1 MTAGRPLDFYRAI
14 PKIDLHR
21 HLEGSVRL
29 RTLLEIGRSHGVSVP
44 NTGKLRELVQIGDE
58 DDLTFENFLSK
69 FQTLRMFYRSPEAIH
84 RITQETILDAALDN
98 VRYLELR
105 FTPIALSRAE
115 NFPIPEVVEWVADAA
130 AKASQEHSVE
140 TRLIVSVNRHESV
153 ELAEPVIR
161 TAVDFR
167 ERGVVGV
174 DLAGNEA
181 SYSGMGFLGL
191 FKEARQAGLN
201 ITIHAGE
208 WGGAENVMNAI
219 LYLGAARIGHGVRV
233 IEDPSVVALARERSI
248 PFEVCVTSNYQSGVV
263 PSLAVHP
270 LTRMLYAGLNVT
282 INTDDPSISQIT
294 LSNEY
299 MRVCD
304 DLGLT
309 IEELRHR
316 ILAAAQAA
324 FLSPAEKERLTASI
338 EAAFPESV

>member
-1 MTAGRPLDFYRAI
+1 MAAARALDYYRTI
-14 PKIDLHR
+14 PKVDLHR

-29 RTLLEIGRSHGVSVP
+29 RTLLEIGRSHGVAVP
-44 NTGKLRELVQIGDE
+44 NTGKLRELVQIGDD

-115 NFPIPEVVEWVADAA
+115 NFPIPEVIEWVVDAA
-130 AKASQEHSVE
+130 EEASKKYEID

-153 ELAEPVIR
+153 DAAEPVIR
-161 TAVDFR
+161 TAVDYKD
-167 ERGVVGV
+167 RGIVGV

-181 SYSGMGFLGL
+181 DFSGMGFLGL
-191 FKEARQAGLN
+191 FKEARQSGLK

-219 LYLGAARIGHGVRV
+219 LYLGADRIGHGVRV
-233 IEDPSVVALARERSI
+233 IEDPAVVALARERSI

-270 LTRMLYAGLNVT
+270 LTRMLFAGLNVT
-282 INTDDPSISQIT
+282 LNTDDPSISQIT
-294 LSNEY
+294 LSDEYLRACNE
-299 MRVCD
+299 
-304 DLGLT
+304 LGLT
-309 IEELRHR
+309 IDELRSR
-316 ILAAAQAA
+316 IAAGAQAA
-324 FLSPAEKERLTASI
+324 FIPQAEKDRLSSSLMTSFP
-338 EAAFPESV
+338 EAA